1 MREHTLN
8 LNTAKRPVFTLTL
21 MDDDETTLHVKVPEM
36 ELFKEI
42 QAMASELDALNDGSP
57 EAEDTIYDI
66 TSRILSCNR
75 EKLTVTADELR
86 GKYRLGLEE
95 VLLVYGSYT
104 EFLTDIVQQ
113 KN

>member
-21 MDDDETTLHVKVPEM
+21 MDDAETTIHVKVPEM
-36 ELFKEI
+36 DLFKEI
-42 QAMASELDALNDGSP
+42 QAMASELDALNDGSSD
-57 EAEDTIYDI
+57 AQDAIYDI

-75 EKLTVTADELR
+75 ENLTVTAGELR

>member
-1 MREHTLN
+1 MREHALN

-42 QAMASELDALNDGSP
+42 QAMASELDALNDGSS
-57 EAEDTIYDI
+57 EAQDAIYDI
-66 TSRILSCNR
+66 TARILSCNR
-75 EKLTVTADELR
+75 ERLMVTADELR

-104 EFLTDIVQQ
+104 DFLADIVQQ